1 MHQIDDVECYKFC
14 TQLCKPHE
22 SNKMVWYLY
31 EEHSK
36 LKTEGDKIIFK
47 SILNEAKEKVSGFV
61 KHKEFI

>member
-1 MHQIDDVECYKFC
+1 MMPASMTFGMICR
-14 TQLCKPHE
+14 PHE

-36 LKTEGDKIIFK
+36 LETQEDKNQFN
-47 SILNEAKEKVSGFV
+47 SILNEAKEKVSGAV